1 MYNKIFV
8 LLFKALIYFNNVI
21 ILKIQVCY
29 NSSSVTAVNMSWY
42 NNSINPCFRGS
53 CTVRLLDGSIKF
65 VKDIQRGDRL
75 YPHGGIVDYVLRT
88 ICSNAQAQM
97 VLVCISFL

>member
-1 MYNKIFV
+1 MDTIFCNLPAPKV
-8 LLFKALIYFNNVI
+8 NRKVTSSSGVSNSHFHPTIDMSNFNNS
-21 ILKIQVCY
+21 
-29 NSSSVTAVNMSWY
+29 N
-42 NNSINPCFRGS
+42 NPCFHGS
-53 CTVRLLDGSIKF
+53 CTVKLLDGSIKF

-75 YPHGGIVDYVLRT
+75 YPHGGTVNYVLRT